1 MQEGRHT
8 QLGVDHVNNAAQ
20 PGKLLSHS
28 TRTLLRALEAL
39 PDDVEELL
47 HRFGALNQFF
57 PSLPIDVI
65 RILRMFPIYG
75 GT

>member
-1 MQEGRHT
+1 MATRSSALIMPT
-8 QLGVDHVNNAAQ
+8 VRLS

-39 PDDVEELL
+39 PDNVEELL

-57 PSLPIDVI
+57 PILPIDII